1 MGEHAVRRRAG
12 VRRRL
17 AATDLLLRLH
27 AGTVIL
33 FLLAPIAIAI
43 ACAFTRGEFLE
54 FPPRGVSLR
63 WFGEALGNA
72 QFTDG
77 LRNSVLVALANA
89 AIATVAG
96 TGAAIALNHH
106 RFRGR
111 LIVQAAI
118 MLPITLP
125 ALVLGLGLLFTLP
138 SYGMRP
144 GLLAGVVGHAVL
156 SLPYATA
163 MVLAALANYDRSLER
178 ASLNLGASPART
190 FFKVTLPLIRGG
202 VAAGAITSFLVSFDN
217 ISMSLFVTKGDTL
230 PLRLLQQIQHG
241 ADPSVAAMS
250 TMLLVGSLGLVV
262 FLLPLAARLRARA
275 AP

>member
-1 MGEHAVRRRAG
+1 VRRRAG

-27 AGTVIL
+27 AGTVIA
-33 FLLAPIAIAI
+33 FLLAPIAIAT
-43 ACAFTRGEFLE
+43 ACAFTSGDFLE

-63 WFGEALGNA
+63 WFGEALRNA
-72 QFTDG
+72 QFTGG
-77 LRNSVLVALANA
+77 LGNSILVALANA
-89 AIATVAG
+89 VIATVAG

-111 LIVQAAI
+111 LIIQAAI

-190 FFKVTLPLIRGG
+190 FFKITLPLIRGG

-262 FLLPLAARLRARA
+262 FLLPLAARLRARSA
-275 AP
+275 A

>member
-1 MGEHAVRRRAG
+1 M
-12 VRRRL
+12 RRRL
-17 AATDLLLRLH
+17 GGRRRLGAAGLLLRLH
-27 AGTVIL
+27 AGLVIL
-33 FLLAPIAIAI
+33 FLLAPIAIAV
-43 ACAFTRGEFLE
+43 ACAFTSGEFLE

-63 WFGEALGNA
+63 WFGEALRST
-72 QFTDG
+72 QFIDG
-77 LRNSVLVALANA
+77 LRNSVLMALANA
-89 AIATVAG
+89 GIATVAG
-96 TGAAIALNHH
+96 TGAAIALNHY

-111 LIVQAAI
+111 AIVQAVL

-125 ALVLGLGLLFTLP
+125 AIVLGLGLLFTLP

-144 GLLAGVVGHAVL
+144 GLIAGVLGHAVL

-178 ASLNLGASPART
+178 ASLNLGAGPART
-190 FFKVTLPLIRGG
+190 FFKITLPLIRGG
-202 VAAGAITSFLVSFDN
+202 VTASAITSFLVSFDN

-230 PLRLLQQIQHG
+230 PLRLLQQIQHD

-262 FLLPLAARLRARA
+262 FLLPLAARLRARPA
-275 AP
+275 V